1 MIVVTGGAGFIGSH
15 LVSELKRIGIEK
27 ITVVDNL
34 KNGEK
39 NKKLIE
45 NQIYEYID
53 KIDFLELIEKR
64 KPLCEEIDFIFHQGA
79 CTVTTEWDARYMM
92 DNNFRYSKTLLSFC
106 LERSIPFIYAS
117 SASVY
122 GTCTNFSERRKNE
135 GPLNVYGY
143 SKWLFDQY
151 VRSLEKKIKSQVVG
165 LRYFNVFGPREAH
178 KNNMASVIYH
188 FNNQINETEQVQLF
202 SGSHGYDD
210 GEQCRDFIFVD
221 DIIDMN
227 LWMMNN
233 PNISGIYNAGTG
245 VAHSFNEIA
254 NTVIKSRKKGK
265 IKYTPFPKE
274 LEECYQSFTQA
285 NLKKLRSVGYKK
297 EFTSLSKGVSAYLDE
312 IF

>member
-15 LVSELKRIGIEK
+15 LVSQLKIKGVDK
-27 ITVVDNL
+27 ILVVDNL
-34 KNGEK
+34 KNNEK
-39 NKKLIE
+39 NRNLIE
-45 NQIYEYID
+45 NEVTEIID

-79 CTVTTEWDARYMM
+79 CTVTTEWDAQYMKA
-92 DNNFRYSKTLLSFC
+92 NNFRYSKTLLSFC

-135 GPLNVYGY
+135 GPLNIYGY

-151 VRSLEKKIKSQVVG
+151 VRSLEKKIKSQEVG

-178 KNNMASVIYH
+178 KNNMASVVYH
-188 FNNQINETEQVQLF
+188 FNNQINETDQVQLF

-254 NTVIKSRKKGK
+254 NTVIKNRKKGK
-265 IKYTPFPKE
+265 IKYIPFPKE
-274 LEECYQSFTQA
+274 LEECYQSFTKQISKTYVQLA
-285 NLKKLRSVGYKK
+285 IKKNLLH
-297 EFTSLSKGVSAYLDE
+297 
-312 IF
+312 

>member
-15 LVSELKRIGIEK
+15 LVSQLKIKGVDK
-27 ITVVDNL
+27 ILVVDNL
-34 KNGEK
+34 KNNEK
-39 NKKLIE
+39 NRNLIE
-45 NQIYEYID
+45 NEVTEIID

-92 DNNFRYSKTLLSFC
+92 ANNFRYSKTLLNFC

-135 GPLNVYGY
+135 GPLNIYGY

-178 KNNMASVIYH
+178 KNNMASVIYP
-188 FNNQINETEQVQLF
+188 FNNQINETEQVKLF
-202 SGSHGYDD
+202 
-210 GEQCRDFIFVD
+210 
-221 DIIDMN
+221 
-227 LWMMNN
+227 
-233 PNISGIYNAGTG
+233 
-245 VAHSFNEIA
+245 
-254 NTVIKSRKKGK
+254 
-265 IKYTPFPKE
+265 
-274 LEECYQSFTQA
+274 
-285 NLKKLRSVGYKK
+285 
-297 EFTSLSKGVSAYLDE
+297 
-312 IF
+312 